1 MFNPCFIR
9 GFETCLPGTPE
20 EPSFNDLKRAKVS
33 RLSIA
38 HATHSLTTRKSAI
51 QLKRQFSWVRARETA
66 IKGVLFACASLSLL
80 TTLTIVYM
88 FITEA
93 VIGIPPHTAF
103 FQDVSL
109 ADFLTDTQW
118 TPQYTEKHFGILPLL
133 CGTVMIAGIG
143 SLIGLPIGLAAA
155 VYLSEYAK
163 PKLRRIIKPLLEI
176 LAGIPSVVYGYFA
189 LVFVTPYVLRPIFQS
204 LLGIDV
210 DIFNAASAGIVVGVM
225 IIPTVCSLSEDAL
238 RAVPRGLREA
248 GYALGSTKYD
258 VSLKVVVPA
267 AFSGIVASFL
277 LAISR
282 AIGET
287 MAVTIAAGQMPR
299 LSLNPF
305 RSMETMTAF
314 VVGISLG
321 DTPAGTIEYKS
332 LYAVAFSLFV
342 ITLAMN
348 VLAQRVMKRYR
359 EVYE

>member
-1 MFNPCFIR
+1 M
-9 GFETCLPGTPE
+9 TL
-20 EPSFNDLKRAKVS
+20 
-33 RLSIA
+33 
-38 HATHSLTTRKSAI
+38 
-51 QLKRQFSWVRARETA
+51 QLKRKFSLTRARESA
-66 IKGVLFACASLSLL
+66 IKGVLLGCASLSLV
-80 TTLTIVYM
+80 TTLMILYM

-93 VIGIPPHTAF
+93 VIGVGSNTAF
-103 FQDVSL
+103 FQEVSL
-109 ADFLTDTQW
+109 IDFLTDTQW
-118 TPQYTEKHFGILPLL
+118 SPQFSEKHFGILPLL
-133 CGTVMIAGIG
+133 CGTVVIAGIG
-143 SLIGLPIGLAAA
+143 GLIGLPIGLAAA
-155 VYLSEYAK
+155 IYLSEYAK
-163 PKLRRIIKPLLEI
+163 PKLRRVIKPLLEI

-210 DIFNAASAGIVVGVM
+210 DIFNAMSAGIVVGVM

-238 RAVPRGLREA
+238 RSVPRGLREA
-248 GYALGSTKYD
+248 GYALGSTKFD

-267 AFSGIVASFL
+267 ALSGIVASFL

-287 MAVTIAAGQMPR
+287 MAVCIAAGQMPR

-314 VVGISLG
+314 MVGVSLG

-332 LYAVAFSLFV
+332 LYGVGFSLFV

-348 VLAQRVMKRYR
+348 ILAQWVMKRFR

>member
-1 MFNPCFIR
+1 MQL
-9 GFETCLPGTPE
+9 T
-20 EPSFNDLKRAKVS
+20 KQ
-33 RLSIA
+33 LS
-38 HATHSLTTRKSAI
+38 L
-51 QLKRQFSWVRARETA
+51 ARIKESA
-66 IKGVLFACASLSLL
+66 IKGVLMGCASLSLV
-80 TTLTIVYM
+80 TTLMIVYM
-88 FITEA
+88 FVTEA
-93 VIGIPPHTAF
+93 VVGVGGNTAF
-103 FQDVSL
+103 FQEVSVL
-109 ADFLTDTQW
+109 DFLTDTEW
-118 TPQYTEKHFGILPLL
+118 SPQFSEKHFGILPLL
-133 CGTVMIAGIG
+133 CGTVVIAGIG
-143 SLIGLPIGLAAA
+143 GLIGLPIGLAAA
-155 VYLSEYAK
+155 IYLSEYAH
-163 PKLRRIIKPLLEI
+163 PKLRRVVKPLLEI

-210 DIFNAASAGIVVGVM
+210 DIFNAMSAGIVVGVM

-238 RAVPRGLREA
+238 RSVPRGLREA

-287 MAVTIAAGQMPR
+287 MAVCIAAGQMPR

-314 VVGISLG
+314 MVSVSLG

-332 LYAVAFSLFV
+332 LYGVGFTLFL
-342 ITLAMN
+342 ITLGMN
-348 VLAQRVMKRYR
+348 ILAQWVMKRFR

>member
-1 MFNPCFIR
+1 MSVAQA
-9 GFETCLPGTPE
+9 T
-20 EPSFNDLKRAKVS
+20 S
-33 RLSIA
+33 RLTA
-38 HATHSLTTRKSAI
+38 PKVTL
-51 QLKRQFSWVRARETA
+51 QLKRKFSLTRARESA
-66 IKGVLFACASLSLL
+66 IKGVLLGCASLSLV
-80 TTLTIVYM
+80 TTLMILYM

-93 VIGIPPHTAF
+93 VIGVGSNTAF
-103 FQDVSL
+103 FQEVSL
-109 ADFLTDTQW
+109 IDFLTDTQW
-118 TPQYTEKHFGILPLL
+118 SPQFSEKHFGILPLL
-133 CGTVMIAGIG
+133 CGTVVIAGIG
-143 SLIGLPIGLAAA
+143 GLIGLPIGLAAA
-155 VYLSEYAK
+155 IYLSEYAK
-163 PKLRRIIKPLLEI
+163 PKLRRVIKPLLEI

-210 DIFNAASAGIVVGVM
+210 DIFNAMSAGIVVGVM

-238 RAVPRGLREA
+238 RSVPRGLREA
-248 GYALGSTKYD
+248 GYALGSTKFD

-267 AFSGIVASFL
+267 ALSGIVASFL

-287 MAVTIAAGQMPR
+287 MAVCIAAGQMPR

-314 VVGISLG
+314 MVGVSLG

-332 LYAVAFSLFV
+332 LYGVGFSLFV

-348 VLAQRVMKRYR
+348 ILAQWVMKRFR

>member
-1 MFNPCFIR
+1 MSVAQTSP
-9 GFETCLPGTPE
+9 LSTP
-20 EPSFNDLKRAKVS
+20 KA
-33 RLSIA
+33 
-38 HATHSLTTRKSAI
+38 AI
-51 QLKRQFSWVRARETA
+51 QLTKQLSLARIKESA
-66 IKGVLFACASLSLL
+66 IKGVLMGCASLSLV
-80 TTLTIVYM
+80 TTLMIVYM
-88 FITEA
+88 FVTEA
-93 VIGIPPHTAF
+93 VVGVGGNTAF
-103 FQDVSL
+103 FQEVSVL
-109 ADFLTDTQW
+109 DFLTDTEW
-118 TPQYTEKHFGILPLL
+118 SPQFSEKHFGILPLL

-143 SLIGLPIGLAAA
+143 GLIGLPIGLAAA
-155 VYLSEYAK
+155 IYLSEYAH
-163 PKLRRIIKPLLEI
+163 PKLRRVVKPLLEI

-210 DIFNAASAGIVVGVM
+210 DIFNAMSAGIVVGVM

-238 RAVPRGLREA
+238 RSVPRGLREA

-287 MAVTIAAGQMPR
+287 MAVCIAAGQMPR

-314 VVGISLG
+314 MVSVSLG

-332 LYAVAFSLFV
+332 LYGVGFTLFL
-342 ITLAMN
+342 ITLGMN
-348 VLAQRVMKRYR
+348 ILAQWVMKRFR

>member
-1 MFNPCFIR
+1 MTSDAKVNRLSLAHASPPL
-9 GFETCLPGTPE
+9 T
-20 EPSFNDLKRAKVS
+20 LKSANGLKKQFSLARAK
-33 RLSIA
+33 
-38 HATHSLTTRKSAI
+38 
-51 QLKRQFSWVRARETA
+51 EEA
-66 IKGVLFACASLSLL
+66 IKGVLLACASLSLL
-80 TTLTIVYM
+80 TTLMIVYM
-88 FITEA
+88 FVTEA
-93 VIGIPPHTAF
+93 VFGIPPNTAF
-103 FQDVSL
+103 FQEVSL
-109 ADFLTDTQW
+109 FDFFADTRW
-118 TPQYTEKHFGILPLL
+118 SPQFAEKHFGILPLL
-133 CGTVMIAGIG
+133 CGTVVIAGIG
-143 SLIGLPIGLAAA
+143 GLIGLPIGLAAA
-155 VYLSEYAK
+155 IYLSEYAK
-163 PKLRRIIKPLLEI
+163 PKLRRFIKPLLEI

-210 DIFNAASAGIVVGVM
+210 DIFNAMSAGVVVGVM

-238 RAVPRGLREA
+238 RSVPRGLREA
-248 GYALGSTKYD
+248 GYALGSTKFD

-287 MAVTIAAGQMPR
+287 MAVCIAAGQMPR

-314 VVGISLG
+314 MVSVSLG

-332 LYAVAFSLFV
+332 LYGVGFTLFLM
-342 ITLAMN
+342 TLGMN
-348 VLAQRVMKRYR
+348 VLAQRVMNRFR